1 MGVTGAVGQVHQV
14 CLVPA
19 AALHHEDP
27 VLERLCRTPVR
38 GGHEGAAS
46 KQDAIEDEAVEAR
59 GGIPAPAPAL
69 EIEDP
74 LK

>member
-1 MGVTGAVGQVHQV
+1 MGVTGAVGQVDQV
-14 CLVPA
+14 GLVPA
-19 AALHHEDP
+19 AALHHEDS
-27 VLERLCRTPVR
+27 VLKCIGRRPVR
-38 GGHEGAAS
+38 GGHQGAAS
-46 KQDAIEDEAVEAR
+46 EQDAIEHEAVEAR